1 MTNLSVNVNKIAWL
15 RNARGGKTPN
25 ILELSEIII
34 DCGVSGITV
43 HPRPDLRHITPD
55 DVYKLR
61 DLTLSKNVEFNIEG
75 NPYSE
80 SNNQYPGFKEIIK
93 IAKPDQCTLVPDSQE
108 QITSD
113 HGWDFVKNDSSK
125 DLDLISLLKDSS
137 SRVSFFVDPME
148 DQLLEAKKI
157 GADRVEFYTGPYA
170 EDPGP
175 SSIKP
180 FVECYDVARKIK
192 LGINAGH
199 DLNLLNLKYFL
210 TNVPA
215 DEVSIG
221 HALISD
227 SLLIG
232 IEKTVKQYL
241 DLCN

>member
-15 RNARGGKTPN
+15 RNARGGPTPN
-25 ILELSEIII
+25 ILKLSELII

-61 DLTLSKNVEFNIEG
+61 ELTAKKGVELNIEG
-75 NPYSE
+75 NPYAE
-80 SNNQYPGFKEIIK
+80 KNKFYPGFQEIIK
-93 IAKPDQCTLVPDSQE
+93 IAKPDQSTLVPDSLE

-113 HGWDFVKNDSSK
+113 HGWDFVNRDLSEDIDLVNYLKENSK
-125 DLDLISLLKDSS
+125 
-137 SRVSFFVDPME
+137 RVSFFIDPIAG
-148 DQLLEAKKI
+148 QLEKAKEI
-157 GADRVEFYTGPYA
+157 GADRIEFYTGPYA
-170 EDPGP
+170 EDPGTN
-175 SSIKP
+175 SIDP
-180 FVECYDVARKIK
+180 FIKSYNLARKLN
-192 LGINAGH
+192 LGVNAGH
-199 DLNLLNLKYFL
+199 DLNMLNLAFFL
-210 TNVPA
+210 ENVPA